1 MLLESALACIDAVGS
16 QLDFCVFAFGE
27 VAEVLNMA
35 MQADAPLLSARALQV
50 CASVSNERYAGG
62 AGGCALF
69 RLFSK

>member
-35 MQADAPLLSARALQV
+35 MQSDAPLLSARALQV
-50 CASVSNERYAGG
+50 CASFSNERYVGG
-62 AGGCALF
+62 DGGCVVF